1 MTYIQHPGTRNFNYY
16 DDYTSDIIIE
26 VQDLK
31 NQSRY
36 AVQLREAYPKSI
48 GAVQLDHSNKDIM
61 KISVNFAYKYYVV
74 GNPRQIE
81 NTDAAD
87 GGFGVYNF
95 NGDSPSAYQPIF
107 NQTPSAVQTKKDPLN
122 AFVTRLKN
130 FAIGSIGS
138 KIVTSMPRL
147 LKRK

>member
-1 MTYIQHPGTRNFNYY
+1 MNASKCLIE
-16 DDYTSDIIIE
+16 DYLEIISPIINLGE
-26 VQDLK
+26 FF
-31 NQSRY
+31 
-36 AVQLREAYPKSI
+36 P
-48 GAVQLDHSNKDIM
+48 NKDIM